1 MISDTLKVEETE
13 QVRIDSIKISG
24 NDITQDFIILRELT
38 FKIGDIVN
46 KKTLLYNK
54 ERVFSLQL
62 FNRVDFS
69 IAHESDIRKNEINI
83 LLINVKESWYIYPF
97 PFARSQN
104 GEIHSMTYGINL
116 NYKNFRGRNETL
128 QAAVGVGYD
137 PFYSVSYQ
145 NPALFFENDIGITAS
160 ASYGKVYN
168 NSSNALLITGANFQY
183 KVIDGELTFSKRLN
197 EFNLLSLTT
206 GYNYIEAPYTGFYGI
221 TASGESLDRF
231 VIFGGSYLLDTR
243 DLKQYSENGIYSS
256 IQFYHKGFLENN
268 INYNLV
274 QLDFRTY
281 HAIVEDLSAK
291 FRIAYRGTFGDV
303 VPFYDYGM
311 LDYSGFLIRGHRD
324 EHPEAHNMFVTSAE
338 ISYPIVSEWN
348 FSIKLP
354 LLPERL
360 TSARIGIFISGFY
373 DAGTVFENES
383 TIAINKFLQGF
394 GVGISFLVLPY
405 YGLRFEYSLNP
416 KGSGELS
423 VGSGVSF

>member
-1 MISDTLKVEETE
+1 
-13 QVRIDSIKISG
+13 
-24 NDITQDFIILRELT
+24 
-38 FKIGDIVN
+38 
-46 KKTLLYNK
+46 
-54 ERVFSLQL
+54 
-62 FNRVDFS
+62 
-69 IAHESDIRKNEINI
+69 
-83 LLINVKESWYIYPF
+83 
-97 PFARSQN
+97 
-104 GEIHSMTYGINL
+104 
-116 NYKNFRGRNETL
+116 
-128 QAAVGVGYD
+128 
-137 PFYSVSYQ
+137 
-145 NPALFFENDIGITAS
+145 
-160 ASYGKVYN
+160 
-168 NSSNALLITGANFQY
+168 
-183 KVIDGELTFSKRLN
+183 
-197 EFNLLSLTT
+197 LLSLTT
-206 GYNYIEAPYTGFYGI
+206 VYNNIEAPYTGLYGI
-221 TASGESLDRF
+221 TASGESIDRF
-231 VIFGGSYLLDTR
+231 VLFGGSYLLDTR

-281 HAIVEDLSAK
+281 HTIVEDLSAK
-291 FRIAYRGTFGDV
+291 FRVAYRGTFGDL

-324 EHPEAHNMFVTSAE
+324 EHPEAQNMFVTSAE

-373 DAGTVFENES
+373 DAGTVFNNES